1 MYTKGILIIL
11 IIIYNNMKLYFII
24 LILLILIT
32 FIFIIVKLSTNG
44 DMYKIKNYYNQ
55 NIRQII
61 NSPFTNMQPKDIV
74 IPLNIFQTWKTKE
87 LKPGMQDAV
96 DKLKATNPE
105 FKYYLYDDNDCREF
119 IKNNFEPDV
128 LTAFDCLI
136 PGAYKADLWRY
147 CVLYKYGGV
156 YLDIKFTPVN
166 GFKLINLMDRE
177 HFCLERPGYWDT
189 NSYGLHNAI
198 MITKPNNIILKECI
212 DTIILN
218 FKNKYYGYNP
228 LYPTGPGLLGD
239 IFLNNNNDY
248 TNIKLFIYFTKNN
261 ICPHIIYKNY
271 SILEMYPTYREEQGH
286 NNSDNKS
293 YGKLW
298 AERAIY
304 NDCFTPAKLLN

>member
-1 MYTKGILIIL
+1 
-11 IIIYNNMKLYFII
+11 MKLYFII

-44 DMYKIKNYYNQ
+44 DMFKIENYYNQ
-55 NIRQII
+55 NIKEII
-61 NSPFTNMQPKDIV
+61 NSPFTNIQPKNIV
-74 IPLNIFQTWKTKE
+74 IPLNIFQTWKTKN

-136 PGAYKADLWRY
+136 PGAYKADLWIC

-177 HFCLERPGYWDT
+177 HFCLDT
-189 NSYGLHNAI
+189 NESWTYKDYGLYNAI

-212 DTIILN
+212 DRIVLN
-218 FKNKYYGYNP
+218 VKNKYYDISA
-228 LYPTGPGLLGD
+228 LAPTGPILLGNIYNKHMKGNIDD
-239 IFLNNNNDY
+239 IQ
-248 TNIKLFIYFTKNN
+248 LFIHVSYNAVPSTQPN
-261 ICPHIIYKNY
+261 IYIVYNKHQ
-271 SILEMYPTYREEQGH
+271 ILKMYPTYREEQGH

-304 NDCFTPAKLLN
+304 KDCFIKEHFNKENFNYT